1 LDDGSAYIETSIATN
16 ETEKQNVN
24 KNVDIKSGENPLEP
38 SQADAHDVRLIK
50 PFSFENL
57 QNRDDEASLNVHEL
71 TLRQAR
77 SGDLKCNE
85 AETAKQ
91 PTHGQSQP
99 GDSQLATHEPVVNL
113 QLQIQSME
121 SKHAGEISDLQT
133 KLQQA
138 EKQRAEYQQNFN
150 DTQEHVFSLQPRRSD
165 ITEDD
170 AASEYSTLRVNVEN
184 WIESHLGAA
193 LDLDHKIFAQSKVD
207 IASGSRLLALIEQ
220 TRGGAKSRD
229 VPGTLPYYL
238 RNAIM
243 NFICLEIFQPE
254 LYDAVAGPWK
264 FLQTIEASMRTLK
277 PYRGKFSCA
286 LWQYVIVYKI
296 MADQATLRAWRS
308 ETLIALIA
316 TADYQ
321 NARRQNISKLAS
333 ALCGCLQVLL
343 PRASKEQ
350 LASLR
355 KSLAEVLIVPAMTL
369 SEKFHVSA
377 KRFSQNCR
385 GRDSDTANWAKELEI
400 YECRNLLDNGKEVRT
415 LQAGVDCKYV
425 IDICPGLHCASLKA
439 ETLSPEK
446 QLKRIQIL
454 VAVPRPDRS
463 YSLSGETALSHIY
476 KSIQK
481 SKR

>member
-138 EKQRAEYQQNFN
+138 EKQSAEYQQNF
-150 DTQEHVFSLQPRRSD
+150 DDAQEQVFSLQPRRSD

-170 AASEYSTLRVNVEN
+170 AASEYSILRVNVEN

-207 IASGSRLLALIEQ
+207 IASGSRLLALIEI
-220 TRGGAKSRD
+220 THRGAKSRD

-243 NFICLEIFQPE
+243 NFICVEIFQPE
-254 LYDAVAGPWK
+254 LHDAVAGPWE
-264 FLQTIEASMRTLK
+264 FLQTIEASMRTLE
-277 PYRGKFSCA
+277 PRRGKFSCA
-286 LWQYVIVYKI
+286 PWQYVIVYKNHGRPSHSPR
-296 MADQATLRAWRS
+296 MEKR
-308 ETLIALIA
+308 
-316 TADYQ
+316 
-321 NARRQNISKLAS
+321 NAHCSYRHCRLPKCAPSAHLQVGFCSFQMLTSAS
-333 ALCGCLQVLL
+333 AACFERTARIAPEISRGGAHRSSHDAQREIPRLCKAV
-343 PRASKEQ
+343 
-350 LASLR
+350 
-355 KSLAEVLIVPAMTL
+355 LAELPWAGQ
-369 SEKFHVSA
+369 
-377 KRFSQNCR
+377 RYSQL
-385 GRDSDTANWAKELEI
+385 GQGARDL
-400 YECRNLLDNGKEVRT
+400 
-415 LQAGVDCKYV
+415 
-425 IDICPGLHCASLKA
+425 
-439 ETLSPEK
+439 
-446 QLKRIQIL
+446 
-454 VAVPRPDRS
+454 
-463 YSLSGETALSHIY
+463 
-476 KSIQK
+476 
-481 SKR
+481 